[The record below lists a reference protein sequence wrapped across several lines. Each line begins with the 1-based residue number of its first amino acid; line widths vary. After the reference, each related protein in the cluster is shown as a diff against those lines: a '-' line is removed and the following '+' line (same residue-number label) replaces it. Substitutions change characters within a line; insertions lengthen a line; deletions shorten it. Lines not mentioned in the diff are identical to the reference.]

1 MPSLKAVVWVALC
14 LIWGSTWLVIKI
26 GLDDLPPISY
36 AWIRFA
42 IASAILYVV
51 LLIRRIPFPKSAA
64 EWRLLAVTGLLQF
77 SFNYSLVFWA
87 EQHIAS
93 GLAAVMQA
101 NISVFGLI
109 LAWIL
114 LPHERITANK
124 IIAVGLGVLG
134 VVVVFSDQLR
144 VQSAMA
150 FWGCLAV
157 FASAFT
163 ASLASILVK
172 ARGTAMHPA
181 MLTFGQMVC
190 GLPALVLYGVAV
202 EGNPW
207 TFDWTWTATWSV
219 LYLAIPGTIVAF
231 WLYYWLLSHVEST
244 TAMTVSIVTP
254 VVAVLLG
261 WLIRNE
267 QLPPRTAIGA
277 GLIMASIVLIVLGR
291 NARWPGFLK
300 GFVGNADG

>member
-1 MPSLKAVVWVALC
+1 LPSLNAVAWVALC
-14 LIWGSTWLVIKI
+14 LIWGSTWLAIKI

-51 LLIRRIPFPKSAA
+51 LLVRRIPFPKSSA

-101 NISVFGLI
+101 NISVFGLV
-109 LAWIL
+109 LAWIF

-144 VQSAMA
+144 VQSALA

-157 FASAFT
+157 FVSAFT

-190 GLPALVLYGVAV
+190 GLPALVLYGVVV
-202 EGNPW
+202 EGYPW
-207 TFDWTWTATWSV
+207 DFDWTWSATWSV

-231 WLYYWLLSHVEST
+231 SLYYWLLSRVEST
-244 TAMTVSIVTP
+244 TAMAISIVTP

-267 QLPPRTAIGA
+267 QLPARTAIGA
-277 GLIMASIVLIVLGR
+277 GLIMASIMLIVLGR
-291 NARWPGFLK
+291 NARWPGVLSTYRPPS
-300 GFVGNADG
+300 